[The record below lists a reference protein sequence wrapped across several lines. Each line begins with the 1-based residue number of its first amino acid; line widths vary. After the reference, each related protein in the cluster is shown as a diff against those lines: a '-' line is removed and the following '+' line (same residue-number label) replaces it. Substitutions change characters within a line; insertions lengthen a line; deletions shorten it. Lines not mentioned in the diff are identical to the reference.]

1 MTKNE
6 TAIRNLETLF
16 QHENNNLSILIDQSQ
31 NLELEAA
38 ISEYEEDEAAFE
50 GKWENCNKIR

>member
-50 GKWENCNKIR
+50 GK